1 MADFN
6 QSFRILSWP
15 AALNSREMGGYP
27 LRDGRYLRWKALVRS
42 EHLGL
47 LTPAGQ
53 QALVDYGI
61 RTVIDLRFQS
71 ELEKNPNP
79 FSNPAFSSNETPLF
93 LHIPLDQD
101 QDLYWHKGDDP
112 SEAMSDLYCRLL
124 ETNRGHVAR
133 VLAAAA
139 YARPGG
145 VLFHCHAGK
154 DRTGLI
160 AAMILGILG
169 APEPVIVADYAFT
182 TPPRE
187 ERTRQTLADS
197 AIPKSKLDFFRTQ
210 SSSYPE
216 TMQRTL
222 AYLERRYGGIA
233 GYVQTTGLKPDDL
246 AALRE
251 RFIDN
256 QG

>member
-1 MADFN
+1 MPNNKTFPRLLA
-6 QSFRILSWP
+6 WP
-15 AALNSREMGGYP
+15 DTLNTREMGGYP
-27 LRDGRYLRWKALVRS
+27 LPDGHTTRWKALVRS
-42 EHLGL
+42 ENTGL
-47 LTPAGQ
+47 LTSAGQ

-61 RTVIDLRFQS
+61 HTVIDLRFQS
-71 ELEKNPNP
+71 ELDKIPNP
-79 FSNPAFSSNETPLF
+79 FSKPAISSNNSPHF

-101 QDLYWHKGDDP
+101 QDLYWQHGDDP

-139 YARPGG
+139 YAIPGG

-160 AAMILGILG
+160 AAMILGVLG
-169 APEPVIVADYAFT
+169 APEPLIIEDYAFT
-182 TPPRE
+182 TPLLE
-187 ERTRQTLADS
+187 ERSRQALTDS
-197 AIPKSKLDFFRTQ
+197 AIPKAKLDFFRTQ

-222 AYLERRYGGIA
+222 AYLERSYGGVI
-233 GYVQTTGLKPDDL
+233 GYLQTTGLQPDDL

-251 RFIDN
+251 RFIDR
-256 QG
+256 QE